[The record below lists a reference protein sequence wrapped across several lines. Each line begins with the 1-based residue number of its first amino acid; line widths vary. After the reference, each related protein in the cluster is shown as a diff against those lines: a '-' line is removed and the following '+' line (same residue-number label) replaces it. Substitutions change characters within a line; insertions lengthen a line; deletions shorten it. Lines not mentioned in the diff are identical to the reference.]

1 MRKPMSFD
9 LVDQPWLLVQRLDG
23 HVEEVSLVDA
33 FRRAPELRR
42 LAGELPTQEF
52 AHLRLLLAVL
62 HATLDGPDTST
73 WEQLWETP
81 TLPVDDIADYLDEH
95 RERFDLLHP
104 TAPFY
109 QVADL
114 RTGKDEVFGLERL
127 IADVPSGAQLL
138 FTARSGPALHRIS
151 PAEAARW
158 LVHAHAYDIS
168 GIKSGAAGDSRVKG
182 GKVYPLGTGYT
193 GSLGGV
199 FVEGDNL
206 RETLLLNLVPYNV
219 PYLRSDD
226 DDRPTWERDPL
237 GPAAQDDLTPSGV
250 MRLYT
255 WQSRRIRLFGDADGI
270 TGVVLAYGDPLS
282 PRDLH
287 QREPMTAWR
296 RSPTQEK
303 ALKTTPVYLPR
314 THTPDRALWRGLDA
328 MLPGTAGRGRSGEP
342 PANLDPGILEW
353 TGYAANRGLLRRP
366 VIRLRAVGAVYGTQ
380 QSVIDEVLD
389 DAVTMPVRAVT
400 DPHVAIEIQRAADA
414 ADRGVRALVALGRN
428 LLRAAGVREDNR
440 LDGAREATAAEA
452 YAALDQQFRD
462 WLRGLVDG
470 VDLADS
476 RTAWHRS
483 AARTLRGIGDRMVAE
498 AGPVA
503 WAGRQID
510 NNLVTSAKAD
520 VWFRHQLSKALPLA
534 GADQP
539 AEPDTTDRPQEEVAL
554 T

>member
-1 MRKPMSFD
+1 MSFD
-9 LVDQPWLLVQRLDG
+9 LVDRPWLLVQRLDG
-23 HVEEVSLVDA
+23 QVEELSLAEV
-33 FRRAPELRR
+33 FQRAPELRR
-42 LAGELPTQEF
+42 ITGDLATQEF
-52 AHLRLLLAVL
+52 AILRLLLAVL
-62 HATLDGPDTST
+62 HAAVDGPDTST
-73 WEQLWETP
+73 WERLWAASA
-81 TLPVDDIADYLDEH
+81 LPIDDIVGYLDHH

-104 TAPFY
+104 STPFY

-114 RTGKDEVFGLERL
+114 RTAKDEVFGLGRL
-127 IADVPSGAQLL
+127 IADVNNGAPL
-138 FTARSGPALHRIS
+138 FTARSGPALRRIT

-158 LVHAHAYDIS
+158 LVHAQAYDVS
-168 GIKSGAAGDSRVKG
+168 GIKSGAFGDSRVKG

-199 FVEGDNL
+199 FIEGDNL
-206 RETLLLNLVPYNV
+206 RETLLLNLVPYNM

-226 DDRPTWERDPL
+226 DDRPIWERDPL

-255 WQSRRIRLFGDADGI
+255 WQSRRIRLFGDANGI

-314 THTPDRALWRGLDA
+314 THIPGRALWRGLDA

-353 TGYAANRGLLRRP
+353 LGYAANRRLIRRP

-380 QSVIDEVLD
+380 QSVLDETID
-389 DAVTMPVRAVT
+389 DAVTMPVRAIT
-400 DPHVAIEIQRAADA
+400 DPPAAAEIRRAADD
-414 ADRGVRALVALGRN
+414 ADQGVRALVNLGRN
-428 LLRAAGVREDNR
+428 LLRAAGVRDDKR
-440 LDGAREATAAEA
+440 IDGARDATTAEA
-452 YAALDQQFRD
+452 YAALDQLFRD
-462 WLRGLVDG
+462 WLCGLVDG
-470 VDLADS
+470 VDLAEA
-476 RTAWHRS
+476 RTAWHRD
-483 AARTLRGIGDRMVAE
+483 AARALRTIGDRMVAA
-498 AGPVA
+498 AGPAA
-503 WAGRQID
+503 WAGREID
-510 NNLVTSAKAD
+510 KNLITSAKAD
-520 VWFRHQLSKALPLA
+520 VWFRSQLAKALPLA
-534 GADQP
+534 GP
-539 AEPDTTDRPQEEVAL
+539 ARPGEPETTDRPQEEVAL